1 MKKVLIQGMRTHI
14 TITKMLSIVC
24 IGLFIM
30 CIIQNLL
37 YHKMINKQIKK
48 YTELLITQQIDI
60 SEFPNKKLGKFE
72 LTWYCPCEKCVGKKK
87 IIRTAT
93 GTTPGANRTIAVD
106 PKQIP
111 LGSIV
116 YIVNHGYFIA
126 EDTGGAIKGNRIDI
140 FVDSHTEALQY
151 GRKVA
156 NVYLL
161 K

>member
-1 MKKVLIQGMRTHI
+1 MKTVLIQGMRTHI
-14 TITKMLSIVC
+14 TITKILSAIC
-24 IGLFIM
+24 ICLLLM
-30 CIIQNLL
+30 CILENVVFHRMLD
-37 YHKMINKQIKK
+37 KQVKR
-48 YTELLITQQIDI
+48 YTELMITQQIDI

-87 IIRTAT
+87 VVRTAT
-93 GTTPGANRTIAVD
+93 GTTPKANRTIAVD

-116 YIVNHGYFIA
+116 YIDGYGYFIA
-126 EDTGGAIKGNRIDI
+126 EDTGGVVKGNKIDI
-140 FVDSHTEALQY
+140 FVNSHTEALQY